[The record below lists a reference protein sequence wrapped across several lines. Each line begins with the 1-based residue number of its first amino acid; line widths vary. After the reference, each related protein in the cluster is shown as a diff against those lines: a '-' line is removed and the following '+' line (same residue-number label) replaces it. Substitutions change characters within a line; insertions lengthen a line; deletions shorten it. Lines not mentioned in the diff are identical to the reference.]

1 MKPVAKKSFKKTA
14 SSAPRTTG
22 VTVVQS
28 MTHRLDRA
36 IPYLLA
42 RTGERM
48 GMAFSKDLRPFKMT
62 LNEWRVCV
70 ALHFEA
76 HQRLS
81 GLVAHTSG
89 DASTLSRVV
98 DGLIKRELVQRDRSV
113 DDARAVA
120 ISLTEKGVQL
130 TEKII
135 PIAQL
140 YERVALSGIS
150 DQEAEKLRAL
160 LAGIYNNI
168 GILDR

>member
-1 MKPVAKKSFKKTA
+1 
-14 SSAPRTTG
+14 
-22 VTVVQS
+22 

-42 RTGERM
+42 RAGERM
-48 GMAFSKDLRPFKMT
+48 GMAFSKELRPFKLT

-98 DGLIKRELVQRDRSV
+98 DGLIKRELVQRDRSA

-120 ISLTEKGVQL
+120 ISLTAKGVQL
-130 TEKII
+130 TEQII

-160 LAGIYNNI
+160 LAGIYTNI